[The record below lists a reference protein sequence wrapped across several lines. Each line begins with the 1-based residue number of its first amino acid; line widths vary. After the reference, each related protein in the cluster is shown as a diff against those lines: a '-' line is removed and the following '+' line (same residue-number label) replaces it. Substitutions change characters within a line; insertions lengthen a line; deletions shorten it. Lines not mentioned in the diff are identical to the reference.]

1 MKKILLSFGLII
13 LTIGC
18 YCQDDCS
25 KALEFKDIIK
35 IHKTGNTRQ
44 DILNWFIS
52 QNGREVTSSNG
63 WDADIGFVY
72 NGQPV
77 SLGGGSNSGDY
88 EKISKAINT
97 GNESVFNHKFEDYVY
112 KQILKPEA
120 YNVWIECIKEKRKTQ
135 IELESLKNTREIEL
149 GKQKTNIALAKIKSE
164 KKGLIGEI
172 SNETEESFIL
182 KLKWQPALGVNTV
195 KIKAPIVTGATYNKN
210 ALDLNDEIGS
220 ESISIPFYKIKNSI
234 VSLTINTVGGR
245 FGSFD
250 TTLKATT
257 KSYFKEFTFKG
268 TSKYNDRANKPNNV
282 DYAILKGNYTY
293 STTVSLTKNILSDKI
308 ENSTITG
315 TINIKITEVGFAK
328 EVKEFQAGGTN
339 KQSVITKD
347 EQAYIDANANTEY
360 IITFKANDSKIE
372 YSSTPVFHKCNYK
385 IIECTQILKNG
396 NKNSD
401 CQGTIKVYLSYD
413 GIKLNGDEIPFEIG
427 VDIKNLAFFAVK
439 SKL

>member
-13 LTIGC
+13 LTTGC

-35 IHKTGNTRQ
+35 IHKTGNTIQ
-44 DILNWFIS
+44 DIHNWFIS
-52 QNGREVTSSNG
+52 QNGREVTSSDG

-88 EKISKAINT
+88 EKIVNAINT
-97 GNESVFNHKFEDYVY
+97 GNKSVFNNKFEDYVY

-120 YNVWIECIKEKRKTQ
+120 FNVWIECIKEKRKAQ
-135 IELESLKNTREIEL
+135 IELERLKNEIEI
-149 GKQKTNIALAKIKSE
+149 GKQKTAIALAKINSE
-164 KKGLIGEI
+164 KKGLIGVI
-172 SNETEESFIL
+172 SNETDESFIL

-195 KIKAPIVTGATYNKN
+195 KIKAPIVTGATYNTN

-220 ESISIPFYKIKNSI
+220 EYISIPFYKIKNKI
-234 VSLTINTVGGR
+234 VSLSINTVGGR

-257 KSYFKEFTFKG
+257 KSYRKEFTFKG
-268 TSKYNDRANKPNNV
+268 TSKYVDTDNKPKTVYN
-282 DYAILKGNYTY
+282 AILKGNYTFN
-293 STTVSLTKNILSDKI
+293 TTLSLTKNILTDKI

-315 TINIKITEVGFAK
+315 TVNIKITDVGFVY
-328 EVKEFQAGGTN
+328 EVKGFQAGATN
-339 KQSVITKD
+339 GLPVYTKE
-347 EQAYIDANANTEY
+347 EQAYIDANKNNEY
-360 IITFKANDSKIE
+360 VITFKAKDSKIK
-372 YSSTPVFHKCNYK
+372 YSSNPTFHKCNYK
-385 IIECTQILKNG
+385 MIECTQILKNG
-396 NKNSD
+396 NKNLD
-401 CQGTIKVYLSYD
+401 CQGTITMYLSYE

-439 SKL
+439 AKL